1 MNELATTGNSAFDVI
16 RRTDDEGREYWSARD
31 LQPLLGYERWE
42 RFADAIDRAMAS
54 CQANGHE
61 PSDHFRR
68 AGKMVPIGSGA
79 TREVTDYH
87 LTRFGCYL
95 VAMNG
100 DPRKPEI
107 ARAQAYFAIKTR
119 QQELAEQQ
127 APTSAQV
134 ALALAQA
141 LVEHERRLN
150 EVTARVAA
158 IEARQQEAEQQLQA
172 LPEPTAPPAD
182 ITKRALLNR
191 LIRAYAIETGVPVNV
206 LWNRLYLEFRDRYH
220 VDLKARATHRKAT
233 LDVAEELGHIETL
246 YNLACH
252 LFKRAS

>member
-1 MNELATTGNSAFDVI
+1 MNELMNLTFQGRQIRMVI
-16 RRTDDEGREYWSARD
+16 RDGEPWWIAADVCEALGIDRSQTRRLDDDERGVCSVQTPGGVQEMVAVNEPGLYSLIMGARNREGEA
-31 LQPLLGYERWE
+31 GER
-42 RFADAIDRAMAS
+42 IRAFKRWVT
-54 CQANGHE
+54 HDVL
-61 PSDHFRR
+61 PSIRKTGTYI
-68 AGKMVPIGSGA
+68 APGA
-79 TREVTDYH
+79 
-87 LTRFGCYL
+87 
-95 VAMNG
+95 
-100 DPRKPEI
+100 
-107 ARAQAYFAIKTR
+107 
-119 QQELAEQQ
+119 
-127 APTSAQV
+127 APSQAQV

-150 EVTARVAA
+150 EVAARVAA

-220 VDLKARATHRKAT
+220 VDLKARATHRKAP